1 MFTQRVTSRAKEAG
15 LQSIIQTAEKDY
27 KAIHVAHIASVFFGS
42 NRSNQRCVPSSS
54 ISADVTAPVIE
65 DGHHVGAESL
75 STRGRFPSRPPPLL
89 ARDHCGSGGGG
100 EVVGGPGGQ
109 ARHAPLL
116 LDGVRGAH
124 DRDQGDDAQMPI
136 NLSAMTRVHEAK
148 VI

>member
-1 MFTQRVTSRAKEAG
+1 M
-15 LQSIIQTAEKDY
+15 
-27 KAIHVAHIASVFFGS
+27 
-42 NRSNQRCVPSSS
+42 
-54 ISADVTAPVIE
+54 PVIE
-65 DGHHVGAESL
+65 DGFVDGAESL
-75 STRGRFPSRPPPLL
+75 STRGRRSPSRPLL

-148 VI
+148 VIWPLPDLSFLARSSYFNGEVSLNSAYLEE